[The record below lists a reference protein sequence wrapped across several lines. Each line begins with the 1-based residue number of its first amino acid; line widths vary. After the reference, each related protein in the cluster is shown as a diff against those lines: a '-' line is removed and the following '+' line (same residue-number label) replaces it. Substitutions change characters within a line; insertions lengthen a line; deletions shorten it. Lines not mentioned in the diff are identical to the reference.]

1 MQDDTIDGY
10 TEGEEPLV
18 FHYSREERLK
28 KAPQN
33 VRDYYE
39 GKMNV
44 KRGLL
49 KSLIATKA
57 NQYMLF
63 SIALCM
69 TAIFMVSKFGADSEK
84 NSIGGT
90 NIELSAFSFEDKI
103 YVSTKLEASAAIS
116 NKDDVSENIIA
127 MDKDRNEISTSICA
141 DFYDGKKLV
150 LRTTFSDN
158 NIEYIKAE
166 VEIYGKTKELFAKVK
181 R

>member
-1 MQDDTIDGY
+1 MQDNNIDGY
-10 TEGEEPLV
+10 TEGEEPLI

-33 VRDYYE
+33 VRDYYD

-49 KSLIATKA
+49 KSLVATKG
-57 NQYMLF
+57 NRYMLF

-69 TAIFMVSKFGADSEK
+69 AAIFMVSKFGATSET
-84 NSIGGT
+84 NSIDGT
-90 NIELSAFSFEDKI
+90 NIELTAFTFEDTV
-103 YVSTKLEASAAIS
+103 YVSTKLEAVSKLA
-116 NKDDVSENIIA
+116 NKDDVSEIVIA
-127 MDKDRNEISTSICA
+127 LDKDKKELFNATCS

-158 NIEYIKAE
+158 EIEYIKAE
-166 VEIYGKTKELFAKVK
+166 VEIYGKTKELFTKVK